1 MVHYF
6 SHKKL
11 SYVERVSNGNGSN
24 KFEELFLSRGSNFSS
39 TPIACFH
46 AKANSYAW
54 RGRKKTVRV
63 GMSRGSAPQNGVP
76 LHRLW
81 NIIHLTKRWTEKARA
96 RGCGKTLPSW
106 HESFESEF
114 LGYYSAFQKWVSLK
128 SHIGTLEPCCAANRF
143 SIVRPL
149 RSPRQISTTNWM
161 SSVHFKWRLACPIL
175 RKSLLHP

>member
-24 KFEELFLSRGSNFSS
+24 KFEELFLSIVSNYSS

-46 AKANSYAW
+46 AKANSCAW

-81 NIIHLTKRWTEKARA
+81 NIIHLTKRWTEQARA
-96 RGCGKTLPSW
+96 RERREDASKLTWKLWIRISW
-106 HESFESEF
+106 LLFCIPKMGQS
-114 LGYYSAFQKWVSLK
+114 
-128 SHIGTLEPCCAANRF
+128 N
-143 SIVRPL
+143 
-149 RSPRQISTTNWM
+149 
-161 SSVHFKWRLACPIL
+161 PIL
-175 RKSLLHP
+175 EHWNPAALRIAFPSSAPLSAPN

>member
-24 KFEELFLSRGSNFSS
+24 KFEELFLSIVSNYSS

-46 AKANSYAW
+46 AKANSCAW

-81 NIIHLTKRWTEKARA
+81 NIIHLTKRWTEQARA
-96 RGCGKTLPSW
+96 RERGCGKTLPSW

-114 LGYYSAFQKWVSLK
+114 LGYYSAFQKWVSQIPYWN
-128 SHIGTLEPCCAANRF
+128 IGTLPRCESLF
-143 SIVRPL
+143 HRPL

-175 RKSLLHP
+175 CKSLLHP